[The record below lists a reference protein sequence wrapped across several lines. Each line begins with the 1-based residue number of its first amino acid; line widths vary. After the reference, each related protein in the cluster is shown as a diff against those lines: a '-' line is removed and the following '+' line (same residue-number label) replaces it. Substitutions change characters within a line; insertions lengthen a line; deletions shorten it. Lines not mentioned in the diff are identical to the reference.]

1 VILDN
6 IWGWRADHGAGALWD
21 VNTADHGLVVN
32 GNNVTA
38 TGLFIEHYQKEQ
50 VLWSGNGGETIFYQ
64 SELPYDP
71 PSQEAWMD
79 GSANGYPSYV
89 VTNGVTSHQTYGFGI
104 YSFFDPTRTNGNY
117 ITEDNAMTVPT
128 TTGIGV
134 HDAGTVWLSGTGQI
148 THVVNGQGKTASQAD
163 ADTLNPVVTYP

>member
-1 VILDN
+1 
-6 IWGWRADHGAGALWD
+6 
-21 VNTADHGLVVN
+21 VNTGDHGLVVN

-38 TGLFIEHYQKEQ
+38 TGLFVEHYQKEQ
-50 VLWSGNGGETIFYQ
+50 VLWNGNGGQTIFYQ

-71 PSQEAWMD
+71 PNQEAWMD

-117 ITEDNAMTVPT
+117 IIEDNAMTVPT
-128 TTGIGV
+128 ITGVTV

-148 THVVNGQGKTASQAD
+148 THVVNGIGGTASHANAGQ
-163 ADTLNPVVTYP
+163 LNPVVTYP